1 MESLFL
7 DLIVGRDVK
16 LKNANEMLMPEFYLF
31 CLKCFEF
38 S

>member
-7 DLIVGRDVK
+7 DCRDVK
-16 LKNANEMLMPEFYLF
+16 LKNANEMLMFEFYLF